1 MTNEIIGLQSE
12 FGSWVFGIFSEPQI
26 LNGPFWNCK
35 TMDETGPWGC
45 PYPRL
50 WSHSLSM
57 IRIAELSEVKYG
69 QTVEAGRGTLAMRRY
84 ASFGCRSVL
93 YEKMGISGFAQMV
106 EFCY

>member
-1 MTNEIIGLQSE
+1 
-12 FGSWVFGIFSEPQI
+12 
-26 LNGPFWNCK
+26 
-35 TMDETGPWGC
+35 
-45 PYPRL
+45 
-50 WSHSLSM
+50 M

-84 ASFGCRSVL
+84 ASFGCRSVV